1 MPKDEI
7 NIASLQED
15 MKKNTT
21 ARDDYAS
28 GAEINYYSTMQIL
41 SIVDADAQN
50 LQTEILK
57 YLTELDYNFFDE
69 SFNEEN

>member
-1 MPKDEI
+1 
-7 NIASLQED
+7 
-15 MKKNTT
+15 
-21 ARDDYAS
+21 
-28 GAEINYYSTMQIL
+28 MQIL